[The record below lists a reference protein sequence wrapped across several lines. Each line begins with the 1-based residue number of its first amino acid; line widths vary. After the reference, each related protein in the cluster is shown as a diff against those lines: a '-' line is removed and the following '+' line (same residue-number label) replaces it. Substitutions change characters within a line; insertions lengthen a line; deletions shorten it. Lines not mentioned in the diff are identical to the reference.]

1 MKLPQLFSKNR
12 RFSFRLPAILALAVV
27 TLLVVFLSGRLIRQ
41 TVEKPDPVVTRRAPT
56 TGEPETERSDFG
68 GLTVT
73 VLYSDAERTSGF
85 YASAAPTL
93 MARGDSEEMEMLETE
108 YGLTLRFSKT
118 TNASA
123 LLSQSEAS
131 GDVPADILALP
142 ISGDLSELLARGMLE
157 DLSSH
162 ASIDL
167 SHPAYDS
174 EENAPAP
181 VGGKRYLLTGAFLVG
196 YRDAASAV
204 IYDKTALSAFYRPE
218 QLPTALV
225 ADGKWTYDA
234 MNRILSEMNSGIN
247 AEEPFYQMR
256 IGKEDAPFFWISSGA
271 DPVGE
276 NGDGTF
282 SVQADGEDPFRR
294 LTVLRDKIYE
304 SPYRISGSD
313 GPDNAVFYF
322 GTLGR
327 YGEADRERCA
337 LLPMPKAEEDGGTS
351 YRSAVLADRAT
362 AAAVPKGAADP
373 GSAAAALNFL
383 FCRSY
388 ERYRGEYAADLCGED
403 KTDAEMLSLILSGTV
418 LGPLDEFGYG
428 EILYSVVSDAVTKTD
443 GAYPTETS
451 LLKNLRK
458 RGTALEFAI
467 NVLSEKAAEN
477 NANS

>member
-1 MKLPQLFSKNR
+1 MKLPQLFPKKG
-12 RFSFRLPAILALAVV
+12 RFSFRLPAILALAVL
-27 TLLVVFLSGRLIRQ
+27 TLLVVFLSGRAIRRS
-41 TVEKPDPVVTRRAPT
+41 EGNPDPVVTRRAPD
-56 TGEPETERSDFG
+56 TGEPESDRFDFG
-68 GLTVT
+68 GLTFT
-73 VLYSDAERTSGF
+73 VLYSDAERTNGF
-85 YASAAPTL
+85 TASAAPTL

-108 YGLTLRFSKT
+108 RGLTLRFTKT
-118 TNASA
+118 VNASA
-123 LLSQSEAS
+123 LLAQAEAS
-131 GDVPADILALP
+131 GDLEADVLTLP

-174 EENAPAP
+174 GENAPAP

-234 MNRILSEMNSGIN
+234 MNRILAEIN
-247 AEEPFYQMR
+247 GSVDGEIAFFQMR
-256 IGKEDAPFFWISSGA
+256 IGEEDAPFFWISSGA

-276 NGDGTF
+276 NEDGTL
-282 SVQADGEDPFRR
+282 SVLADGEDPLRR

-304 SPYRISGSD
+304 SPYRVSAGSEA
-313 GPDNAVFYF
+313 GNAVFVF

-327 YGEADRERCA
+327 YGEADRERSA
-337 LLPMPKAEEDGGTS
+337 LLPMPKMESDEIP

-362 AAAVPKGAADP
+362 AAAVPKSAANP
-373 GSAAAALNFL
+373 EIAAAALHFL

-388 ERYRGEYAADLCGED
+388 ELYRGEYAADLCGED
-403 KTDAEMLSLILSGTV
+403 ETDAEMLSVILSGTV

-428 EILYSVVSDAVTKTD
+428 EILYSVISDAVTKTD
-443 GAYPTETS
+443 GAYPDGTS

-477 NANS
+477 NAGS